1 MFLTRLAFQS
11 LPSRSRAVC
20 ARLVAPSESFAANS
34 PEPPRLPTAPAQRFA
49 AGRDDIVLNILIV
62 EDEPLLAGTL
72 KHLVELNPCYR
83 VTALADDFASA
94 IAAAAA
100 ERPDLALVDLQ
111 LANATSGFSVAAKLH
126 ELGILCLFT
135 TGKAPGFPVPDLA
148 IGCLA
153 KPFKEEDLA
162 RALSEA
168 EDILRGREK
177 LVRLRRL
184 PEQLEIY
191 GDAPAAEEAGWT
203 LRLSGRTSVMARL
216 KKLLRGPASF
226 RSAVPPREAP
236 LQPCD

>member
-1 MFLTRLAFQS
+1 
-11 LPSRSRAVC
+11 
-20 ARLVAPSESFAANS
+20 
-34 PEPPRLPTAPAQRFA
+34 
-49 AGRDDIVLNILIV
+49 VLNILIV
-62 EDEPLLAGTL
+62 EDEPLLASTL
-72 KHLVELNPCYR
+72 KHLVELNPRYR
-83 VTALADDFASA
+83 VTALADDFTSA
-94 IAAAAA
+94 IAAAQAQ
-100 ERPDLALVDLQ
+100 RPDLALVDLQ

-153 KPFKEEDLA
+153 KPFEEADLA

-184 PEQLEIY
+184 PESLEMY
-191 GDAPAAEEAGWT
+191 SEAPSPTETARWT
-203 LRLSGRTSVMARL
+203 PRMRGRTSMMARL
-216 KKLLRGPASF
+216 RRLLRGPESF
-226 RSAVPPREAP
+226 RSALPSREAP

>member
-1 MFLTRLAFQS
+1 
-11 LPSRSRAVC
+11 VH
-20 ARLVAPSESFAANS
+20 
-34 PEPPRLPTAPAQRFA
+34 
-49 AGRDDIVLNILIV
+49 VLKILIV
-62 EDEPLLAGTL
+62 EDEPLLAATL
-72 KHLVELNPCYR
+72 QSLVELNPRYR
-83 VTALADDFASA
+83 VTALADDFGSA
-94 IAAAAA
+94 MAAADA

-126 ELGILCLFT
+126 DLGILCLFT

-153 KPFKEEDLA
+153 KPFEEADLA

-168 EDILRGREK
+168 EDILRGRDK

-184 PEQLEIY
+184 PETLQIY
-191 GDAPAAEEAGWT
+191 SDAPAGADTRSAGWT
-203 LRLSGRTSVMARL
+203 PLLSGRTSVFARF

-226 RSAVPPREAP
+226 RSAVPPRETP

>member
-1 MFLTRLAFQS
+1 VS
-11 LPSRSRAVC
+11 G
-20 ARLVAPSESFAANS
+20 
-34 PEPPRLPTAPAQRFA
+34 QRFGA
-49 AGRDDIVLNILIV
+49 REGRENVLKILIV

-72 KHLVELNPCYR
+72 KSLVELNPRYR
-83 VTALADDFASA
+83 VTAITDDFLSATRSA
-94 IAAAAA
+94 IA

-153 KPFKEEDLA
+153 KPFNEADLA

-191 GDAPAAEEAGWT
+191 SDAPPPAGGQPAGWT
-203 LRLSGRTSVMARL
+203 LRLSGRTSVLARL
-216 KKLLRGPASF
+216 KKLLRGPESF
-226 RSAVPPREAP
+226 RSAVPPRETP